1 MLWVQGG
8 CVALAVGVAVGV
20 AGIRVYEGIVPIVLD
35 CSMCDRTI

>member
-1 MLWVQGG
+1 MQGD
-8 CVALAVGVAVGV
+8 CVALAVGV